1 MVGSGPAGPLALL
14 AVALVVDI
22 WIYLDARRRD
32 DEGRGGV
39 AEVGPL
45 RLATPGQWLLA
56 SLLLWVVVL
65 PLYLVARRA

>member
-1 MVGSGPAGPLALL
+1 VGTGPAGPLALL
-14 AVALVVDI
+14 AAALVVDV
-22 WIYLDARRRD
+22 WVYVDARRRD
-32 DEGRGGV
+32 GAGRGVV

-45 RLATPGQWLLA
+45 KLATPGQWFVA